1 LRAATQAGPVRGRI
15 SCPRDGRRLKIQGLE
30 SFVADAAKGSSGDE
44 WASVARLALQVA
56 EQQECANDGLA
67 RIEDMVTALMLQAA
81 TAVSTRDH
89 DAGALGD
96 PQVLAL
102 CGQLDALQERLKQ
115 ACEEARRSTLE
126 ARCRQT
132 YCSLKCRSLSIALDA
147 ARADGLARSEL
158 QQELDD
164 AYAKLHHLE
173 QTQLHACGHDRSDGS
188 EREMDERDLEV
199 TQLTLQVKRLQ
210 HENDKFREQRESV
223 EKLAGGQAAGLLE
236 VYLTVR
242 EALCCRSHVASDALR
257 TSAAARCI

>member
-1 LRAATQAGPVRGRI
+1 VCARI
-15 SCPRDGRRLKIQGLE
+15 SCPRDGRRLQIQGLE
-30 SFVADAAKGSSGDE
+30 SFVADAAKGASGDE
-44 WASVARLALQVA
+44 WASVARLARQVA
-56 EQQECANDGLA
+56 EQQGCANDGLA

-132 YCSLKCRSLSIALDA
+132 YYSLKCRSLSIALDA
-147 ARADGLARSEL
+147 ARAGPARSEL

-173 QTQLHACGHDRSDGS
+173 QTQLHACGYDRGDGS
-188 EREMDERDLEV
+188 EQEMDERDLEV

-236 VYLTVR
+236 VHLTVR
-242 EALCCRSHVASDALR
+242 EAVCCRSQVASDALR
-257 TSAAARCI
+257 ASAATHCI